1 MGVFDIIGPVMI
13 GPSSSHTAGAARIGL
28 LAHYILKEEP
38 VKADIVFYGSFAKTY
53 RGHGTDKAVI
63 AGLLGFGADDPA
75 IRNAFELAAQKKFT
89 INIGTSS
96 EEEQHPNTVKIK
108 LLGKYGKTMEIVG
121 VSLGGGKVS
130 IRRINGFAAE
140 ISGETFTLLSVYDDQ
155 SGVVSLVSSFLA
167 EKNINISQMRVFRK
181 GKHQQAVMIIDTDSR
196 VPDTVVEKISSLEI
210 MKSVIAIDPLR

>member
-63 AGLLGFGADDPA
+63 AGLLGFCADDPA

-89 INIGTSS
+89 INIETSS

>member
-89 INIGTSS
+89 INIGISS

-140 ISGETFTLLSVYDDQ
+140 ISGETYTLLSVYDDQ